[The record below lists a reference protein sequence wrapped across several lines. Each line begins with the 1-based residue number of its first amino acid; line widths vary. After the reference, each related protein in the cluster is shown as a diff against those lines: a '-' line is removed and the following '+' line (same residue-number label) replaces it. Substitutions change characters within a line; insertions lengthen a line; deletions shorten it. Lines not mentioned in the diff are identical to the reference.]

1 MYKAMEMGYA
11 SKLRTQEVEA
21 GESGVQGHLDYI
33 GRLRPIWVM

>member
-21 GESGVQGHLDYI
+21 EDQAFKV
-33 GRLRPIWVM
+33 IWTT